1 MIESLW
7 EHSESTNNLFV
18 IDIKCYSSRSSGN
31 SRSIQNPDGRDLVE
45 ILISQNVRHY
55 KIQQHTKI
63 LPTLTVLDESTA
75 DISVEDAYL
84 PKCPSLL
91 EQKILSSN
99 VIETRIDDHN
109 IIRSVLTSLCWGSK
123 HLNATDLKL
132 SHRPWIG
139 CTRTGTGVH
148 CICFQCISI

>member
-1 MIESLW
+1 MFRPELTLI
-7 EHSESTNNLFV
+7 V
-18 IDIKCYSSRSSGN
+18 IVADPVAIVDQYR
-31 SRSIQNPDGRDLVE
+31 IQMVEISVE

-91 EQKILSSN
+91 EQKILSPS

-123 HLNATDLKL
+123 T
-132 SHRPWIG
+132 
-139 CTRTGTGVH
+139 
-148 CICFQCISI
+148 

>member
-1 MIESLW
+1 MAI
-7 EHSESTNNLFV
+7 V
-18 IDIKCYSSRSSGN
+18 DQYR
-31 SRSIQNPDGRDLVE
+31 IQMVEISVE

-109 IIRSVLTSLCWGSK
+109 IIRSVLKSLLGIK
-123 HLNATDLKL
+123 NLNTTVLNCLTDAGLGAPGK
-132 SHRPWIG
+132 
-139 CTRTGTGVH
+139 VH
-148 CICFQCISI
+148 CTWSRYILSVFSAFLKFLNSTIDQHE